1 MSLACGVSHFM
12 SLLRLVNL
20 TWREACSTFP
30 SVPSVR
36 LLGTFRKLD
45 PKQIR
50 YGLDRYY
57 ANEHDEN
64 FVRLLK
70 KPFGKLEE

>member
-12 SLLRLVNL
+12 GLLRLVNL

-36 LLGTFRKLD
+36 LPDAFRLAAFL
-45 PKQIR
+45 I
-50 YGLDRYY
+50 
-57 ANEHDEN
+57 
-64 FVRLLK
+64 
-70 KPFGKLEE
+70 